1 MSIIKAEKAVRR
13 HLLTL
18 SPQLPTALEAIP
30 FTAPT
35 GMYQRLQFVVNPPT
49 DPVFGAGYHRENIQ
63 VQIFVADKLDVGT
76 AGAIARAQ
84 EIRNWFYKG
93 LTLTESGV
101 RMHVLRTPQ
110 IAGATVAG
118 DRVIVPVLIPLTVE
132 IYAN

>member
-18 SPQLPTALEAIP
+18 SPQLPTALEATP

-49 DPVFGAGYHRENIQ
+49 DPTFGNYYHRENIQ

-76 AGAIARAQ
+76 TGAITRAQ
-84 EIRNWFYKG
+84 ALRDLFHKG
-93 LTLTESGV
+93 LTLVEDGV

-132 IYAN
+132 IYDN

>member
-1 MSIIKAEKAVRR
+1 MSIIAAQTAIRR
-13 HLLTL
+13 RLAALTPAL
-18 SPQLPTALEAIP
+18 STAFEGVP
-30 FTAPT
+30 FVPPT
-35 GMYQRLQFVVNPPT
+35 GMYQRLQFVINPPT

-84 EIRNWFYKG
+84 ELRDWFYKG

>member
-1 MSIIKAEKAVRR
+1 MSIIEAQTAVRR
-13 HLLTL
+13 RLAALT
-18 SPQLPTALEAIP
+18 PALPTAFEGIP
-30 FTAPT
+30 FVPPT
-35 GMYQRLQFVVNPPT
+35 GMYQRLQFVINPPT

-76 AGAIARAQ
+76 AGAITRAQ
-84 EIRNWFYKG
+84 VLRDWFYKG

-132 IYAN
+132 IYEN

>member
-18 SPQLPTALEAIP
+18 SPQLPTALEATP

-49 DPVFGAGYHRENIQ
+49 DPTFGTYYHRENIQ

-76 AGAIARAQ
+76 TGAITRAQ
-84 EIRNWFYKG
+84 ALRDLFHKG
-93 LTLTESGV
+93 LTLVEDGV
-101 RMHVLRTPQ
+101 RMIILRTPQ

-118 DRVIVPVLIPLTVE
+118 DRVIVPVLIPLTVDVYE
-132 IYAN
+132 N

>member
-18 SPQLPTALEAIP
+18 SPQLPTAYEAIP
-30 FTAPT
+30 FTAPA

-49 DPVFGAGYHRENIQ
+49 DPTFGTYYHRENIQ

-76 AGAIARAQ
+76 NAAITRAQ
-84 EIRNWFYKG
+84 ALRGLFHKG
-93 LTLTESGV
+93 LTLNEGGF

-110 IAGATVAG
+110 IAGAAIAS
-118 DRVIVPVLIPLTVE
+118 DRVIVPVLISLTVE
-132 IYAN
+132 VYNQ

>member
-1 MSIIKAEKAVRR
+1 MSIIEAEKAVRR

-30 FTAPT
+30 FTAPA

-49 DPVFGAGYHRENIQ
+49 DPTFGNYYHRENIQ

-84 EIRNWFYKG
+84 ALRALFHKG
-93 LTLTESGV
+93 LTLTEGGI
-101 RMHVLRTPQ
+101 RMIILRTPQ

-118 DRVIVPVLIPLTVE
+118 DRVIVPVLIPLTVDVFE
-132 IYAN
+132 

>member
-1 MSIIKAEKAVRR
+1 MSIIAAQTAVRR
-13 HLLTL
+13 RLATLT
-18 SPQLPTALEAIP
+18 PALPTAFEGIP
-30 FTAPT
+30 CVPPT
-35 GMYQRLQFVVNPPT
+35 GMYQRLQFVINPPT

-76 AGAIARAQ
+76 AGAITRAQ
-84 EIRNWFYKG
+84 ALRDLFHKG
-93 LTLTESGV
+93 LTLVEDGV

-132 IYAN
+132 IYDN

>member
-1 MSIIKAEKAVRR
+1 MSIIAAQTAVRR
-13 HLLTL
+13 RLADLT
-18 SPQLPTALEAIP
+18 PALPTAFEGIP
-30 FTAPT
+30 FVPPT
-35 GMYQRLQFVVNPPT
+35 GMYQRLQFVINPPT

-84 EIRNWFYKG
+84 ALRDLFHKG
-93 LTLTESGV
+93 LTLVEDGV
-101 RMHVLRTPQ
+101 RMIILRTPQ

-132 IYAN
+132 IYDN

>member
-18 SPQLPTALEAIP
+18 SPQLPTAYEAIP

-49 DPVFGAGYHRENIQ
+49 DPTFGNYYHRENIQ

-76 AGAIARAQ
+76 NAAITRAQ
-84 EIRNWFYKG
+84 SLRNLFHKG
-93 LTLTESGV
+93 LTLNEGGF

-110 IAGATVAG
+110 IAGVAIAS
-118 DRVIVPVLIPLTVE
+118 DRVIVPVLISLTVE
-132 IYAN
+132 VYNQ

>member
-13 HLLTL
+13 RLLTL

-49 DPVFGAGYHRENIQ
+49 DPTFGTYYHRENIQ

-76 AGAIARAQ
+76 TGAITRAQ
-84 EIRNWFYKG
+84 VLRDWFYKG

-101 RMHVLRTPQ
+101 
-110 IAGATVAG
+110 
-118 DRVIVPVLIPLTVE
+118 
-132 IYAN
+132 